1 MLTNA
6 ALQGVIRNASLGR
19 PDRQVANFRRWV
31 LGLKKPHI
39 CGQAAMFNHFPDVR
53 VGHVETL
60 AADLETML
68 VGLGYTLPESPIVF
82 ERKHCITSCAKNST
96 GPTQKG
102 KASNTDI
109 PQGVEW
115 YDEPT
120 RQRVVDWF
128 VHDFASF
135 NFSRHRMPTWDR
147 VWDF

>member
-1 MLTNA
+1 
-6 ALQGVIRNASLGR
+6 
-19 PDRQVANFRRWV
+19 
-31 LGLKKPHI
+31 
-39 CGQAAMFNHFPDVR
+39 MFNYFPDVR

-82 ERKHCITSCAKNST
+82 ESEHCITSCAKR
-96 GPTQKG
+96 PTATPKDDDH
-102 KASNTDI
+102 AI

-120 RQRVVDWF
+120 RQQVVDWF
-128 VHDFASF
+128 GQDFASF

-147 VWDF
+147 AWDF